1 MPDDDMTEA
10 TTAETRNAARA
21 YFAYG
26 SNLHPARMAARL
38 ARPRLIG
45 TAVLA
50 AHALRFD
57 KRGRDGSGKCTI
69 EPATDACVH
78 GAVYHLTADDE
89 QRLDIIEGVGGGYDV
104 QYVTLARH
112 GTVRTYVANAA
123 ARCPGLPVFDW
134 YLGLVVAGARHLGL
148 PAPYLARLAS
158 LPCVA
163 DPDPERAALHA
174 ALLASCARHPPF
186 EDVSRTDDCA

>member
-1 MPDDDMTEA
+1 MRDEDTSEA
-10 TTAETRNAARA
+10 TTAVSGDGVRA

-38 ARPRLIG
+38 AQPRLIG
-45 TAVLA
+45 TGVLE

-69 EPATDACVH
+69 EPARDACVH

-89 QRLDIIEGVGGGYDV
+89 QRLDVIEGVGGGYDV

-112 GTVRTYVANAA
+112 GRVRTYVANAA

-134 YLGLVVAGARHLGL
+134 YLGLVLAGARHLGL

-163 DPDPERAALHA
+163 DPDRERAALHA

-186 EDVSRTDDCA
+186 EDVSRTDNCA